1 MRGYFARVLNL
12 FLFIGILFSCVGCAT
27 ARHPVPTDMIS
38 KVQVKNMSE
47 IRYMDGMIGSELQ
60 KNAIRSFFEE
70 KPGDFPVDAQ
80 GRRIYPTL
88 ALSGGAA
95 NGAYGAGL
103 LKGWSQEGTRP
114 IFKAVTGV
122 STGAIIAPFVF
133 LGKDYD
139 WAMEELYTTMST
151 KDVMRMR
158 RPLKALFGDSFASN
172 WPLEKTL
179 KHYYTA
185 DFLKKIADEHK
196 KGRRLYVGTTYL
208 DAQRFVIWDLG
219 AIAARGD
226 AELFCKVILASAAI
240 PPLFSPVYINVE
252 GSGKVYDEMHVDG
265 GVMMQVFILYKII
278 QGEGEFAKSLGL
290 DHSKVKGVCYIIR
303 NGYVEPNFKVVNDN
317 VLAII
322 GQALET
328 IVDAQG
334 IGDTYRIYTFM
345 KDAGNDYNLAFI
357 PGDFRPD
364 KKQDFDPDQMRKL
377 FDKGYL
383 DAVKGY
389 KWKKFPPGMETS
401 H

>member
-158 RPLKALFGDSFASN
+158 RPLKALFGDSFA
-172 WPLEKTL
+172 
-179 KHYYTA
+179 
-185 DFLKKIADEHK
+185 
-196 KGRRLYVGTTYL
+196 
-208 DAQRFVIWDLG
+208 
-219 AIAARGD
+219 
-226 AELFCKVILASAAI
+226 
-240 PPLFSPVYINVE
+240 IN
-252 GSGKVYDEMHVDG
+252 
-265 GVMMQVFILYKII
+265 
-278 QGEGEFAKSLGL
+278 
-290 DHSKVKGVCYIIR
+290 
-303 NGYVEPNFKVVNDN
+303 
-317 VLAII
+317 
-322 GQALET
+322 
-328 IVDAQG
+328 
-334 IGDTYRIYTFM
+334 
-345 KDAGNDYNLAFI
+345 
-357 PGDFRPD
+357 
-364 KKQDFDPDQMRKL
+364 
-377 FDKGYL
+377 
-383 DAVKGY
+383 
-389 KWKKFPPGMETS
+389 
-401 H
+401 